1 MAQNLKQVY
10 NVAIIGGGYA
20 GMAAAAELSANQVPV
35 TLFESSRVLGGR
47 ARILEAHGCHLD
59 NGMHILLGAYRE
71 TLRLMRLVGANTD
84 KLLLRLPLTMSYPGQ
99 LHLSAPH
106 LPAPLHLLFALLG
119 ARGLNLREKLAA
131 IRFMQALKR
140 CKFKLAESNSVTVAD
155 LLAAHDQ
162 PQRIR
167 DLLWLPLCIAALNTP
182 PESASAQVF
191 CNVLRDSLAA
201 QREASDMLLPRTDLT
216 SLFPDLAAAYVAARG
231 GEILRN
237 TPIRKIAL
245 EDERFVL
252 QGASHD
258 FGRYSHII
266 VAVAPYHLATLVDS
280 LPPLESLLETVA
292 AITYQPIITCHFG
305 YPPQV
310 RLPLPMLG
318 HAHGIM
324 QWLFDRGQ
332 LCGTPGVL
340 AAVVSAQG
348 RHLKLP
354 REELLRAIQAE
365 IAGIVPDLP
374 APLWSQLIHEKR
386 ATFAC
391 TPRMLRPPTRTAIPG
406 LLLAGDYVAG
416 EHPATLEGAVRSGL
430 AAAASV
436 LDQLPAG

>member
-1 MAQNLKQVY
+1 MAQNLS
-10 NVAIIGGGYA
+10 VAIIGGGYA
-20 GMAAAAELSANQVPV
+20 GMAAAAELSAKRMPV

-47 ARILEAHGCHLD
+47 ARIVEAHGCHLD

-71 TLRLMRLVGANTD
+71 TLRLMQLVGADTN
-84 KLLLRLPLTMSYPGQ
+84 KLLLRLPLTMTYPGQ
-99 LHLSAPH
+99 LHLSAPR
-106 LPAPLHLLFALLG
+106 LPAPLHLLLALLA
-119 ARGLNLREKLAA
+119 ARGLSWREKLAA
-131 IRFMQALKR
+131 IRFMQTLKH
-140 CKFKLAESNSVTVAD
+140 CKFKLTEGNRVTVTD
-155 LLAAHDQ
+155 LLAAHNQ
-162 PQRIR
+162 PQRVC
-167 DLLWLPLCIAALNTP
+167 DFLWLPLCVAALNTP
-182 PESASAQVF
+182 PEAASAQVF

-216 SLFPDLAAAYVAARG
+216 ALFPDPAAAYVAARG

-237 TPIRKIAL
+237 TPIRKISQ
-245 EDERFVL
+245 EDNGFVL
-252 QGASHD
+252 QGSSHD

-266 VAVAPYHLATLVDS
+266 VAVAPYHLAALLDTL
-280 LPPLESLLETVA
+280 PQLESLLETVA

-318 HAHGIM
+318 HAHGSM

-348 RHLKLP
+348 RHLELP

-365 IAGIVPDLP
+365 IAGIVPNLP
-374 APLWSQLIHEKR
+374 APLWSHLIHEKR

-391 TPRMLRPPTRTAIPG
+391 TPGMLRPATRTAIPG

-416 EHPATLEGAVRSGL
+416 EHPATLESAVRSGL

-436 LDQLPAG
+436 FDQLPAG